1 MKYLIFI
8 FLTLAM
14 LNLEAIE
21 GIQGVLFFCDG
32 LAQPYSV
39 CLTNKAGDVVC
50 HQFTDSAFTME
61 YHENWAI
68 ITITSAGYQT
78 TVDTLVMND
87 DCLVN
92 GYYYFGAY
100 GMKRLKQ
107 TDFTKDSQDNQDE
120 RNRL

>member
-1 MKYLIFI
+1 MKHLIFI
-8 FLTLAM
+8 FLALAM
-14 LNLEAIE
+14 LNLEAID
-21 GIQGVLFFCDG
+21 GIHGGVFFCDG
-32 LAQPYSV
+32 QAHPYTV
-39 CLTNKAGDVVC
+39 CLTNKAGD
-50 HQFTDSAFTME
+50 DFTME
-61 YHENWAI
+61 FHENWAT

-92 GYYYFGAY
+92 GYYNFGAY

-107 TDFTKDSQDNQDE
+107 TDFTKNGQDSQDE